1 MLANVGIM
9 DYSCLVGIEG
19 TTMTSKEAKSLARS
33 TTGSFFHKKA
43 AA

>member
-19 TTMTSKEAKSLARS
+19 KDLNAKEALEFTRNSGSSL
-33 TTGSFFHKKA
+33 FKKVS
-43 AA
+43 